1 MYFSKI
7 AAGLAATSFVAAVP
21 VVKRAEIDD
30 ATILNYALTLEHLEN
45 TFYREGLAQFSEQ
58 QFADAGYD
66 ATFYKNLKKVAQD
79 EKDHVDFIS
88 GALTGKLIFH
98 ANDDE
103 HR

>member
-21 VVKRAEIDD
+21 VVKRAAIDD

-58 QFADAGYD
+58 DFADAGFD
-66 ATFYKNLKKVAQD
+66 ATFYKNVMKVGAD
-79 EKDHVDFIS
+79 EKDHVDFLTSALS
-88 GALTGKLIFH
+88 GKQQRFRI
-98 ANDDE
+98 
-103 HR
+103 